1 MKKVMWLLVVA
12 VMVSMSLYAAPGF
25 CEDDDNDYVSA
36 VAPKGKD
43 ALIPPGHFGI
53 VAKYADELLS
63 APVITKTYWNV
74 VAMGLFDG
82 VDNPALA
89 DEISDFLVVDTRTSA
104 EYCGGHLPTAVNIP
118 ITELAKP
125 YSLAVLPTDK
135 PILLICNSGHNASVA
150 TGVLRVLGYDA
161 WALRA
166 GMLSLR
172 DFTTFPLAST
182 TKKQDIYGVNHYTA
196 DTSISVT
203 IQKCVQ

>member
-25 CEDDDNDYVSA
+25 CEDDDIDYVSD

-43 ALIPPGHFGI
+43 ALIPPGQFGI

-63 APVITKTYWNV
+63 APLITKTYWNV

-82 VDNPALA
+82 IDDPARA
-89 DEISDFLVVDTRTSA
+89 DEISDFYVVDTRTST
-104 EYCGGHLPTAVNIP
+104 EYCGGHLPTAKNIP

-125 YSLAVLPTDK
+125 DNLAVLPTDK
-135 PILLICNSGHNASVA
+135 PILLICKSGHNASVA

-161 WALRA
+161 WALRG
-166 GMLSLR
+166 GMLSVGESTP
-172 DFTTFPLAST
+172 FNLASAT
-182 TKKQDIYGVNHYTA
+182 YQQGIYGVNHYTEF
-196 DTSISVT
+196 TSISVPLP
-203 IQKCVQ
+203 KCDE